1 MGEKNQKEIRFLA
14 FFVLL
19 RRRRSILVAF
29 FFFLERLNARRRRAR
44 RHLYTNRS
52 ARAQRQKAVASCRRT
67 RCGETPARRLGVL
80 RETKDDRRFWVK
92 DHCFIPLQTKE
103 EVENRGIFYQ
113 KPPFKNEEKREKQRT
128 HRCEQRGG
136 GGRGD
141 GRLGELLRQVG
152 RLDRLVDR
160 TVSKGE
166 ERAIGERAAKRFIRG
181 EAFITA
187 PKTKE
192 DKILMMMDEEEKK
205 RTIKK
210 KENRNSPK
218 GSNARSPT
226 YRLDETFAEVICLP
240 AKVADCIE
248 RAILV
253 VCACLVR
260 LYMTRLRMGKIDL
273 YSRTSKRASF

>member
-1 MGEKNQKEIRFLA
+1 MKKPKRDTIFGLFRPPPTTTIDHPPPTTR
-14 FFVLL
+14 V
-19 RRRRSILVAF
+19 SSVAF

-44 RHLYTNRS
+44 RHLCTNRS

-187 PKTKE
+187 PKTK
-192 DKILMMMDEEEKK
+192 
-205 RTIKK
+205 RTK
-210 KENRNSPK
+210 
-218 GSNARSPT
+218 
-226 YRLDETFAEVICLP
+226 Y
-240 AKVADCIE
+240 
-248 RAILV
+248 
-253 VCACLVR
+253 
-260 LYMTRLRMGKIDL
+260 
-273 YSRTSKRASF
+273 

>member
-1 MGEKNQKEIRFLA
+1 
-14 FFVLL
+14 
-19 RRRRSILVAF
+19 
-29 FFFLERLNARRRRAR
+29 
-44 RHLYTNRS
+44 
-52 ARAQRQKAVASCRRT
+52 
-67 RCGETPARRLGVL
+67 LGVL

-210 KENRNSPK
+210 KGES
-218 GSNARSPT
+218 
-226 YRLDETFAEVICLP
+226 
-240 AKVADCIE
+240 
-248 RAILV
+248 
-253 VCACLVR
+253 
-260 LYMTRLRMGKIDL
+260 
-273 YSRTSKRASF
+273 

>member
-1 MGEKNQKEIRFLA
+1 MGEKTKKRYDFWPFSSSSDDDDDRSPSPNNA
-14 FFVLL
+14 CVL
-19 RRRRSILVAF
+19 RRLLLLLGT
-29 FFFLERLNARRRRAR
+29 LERARRRRAR
-44 RHLYTNRS
+44 RHLCTNRS

-67 RCGETPARRLGVL
+67 RYGETPARRLK
-80 RETKDDRRFWVK
+80 RETKDDKRTILGKR
-92 DHCFIPLQTKE
+92 QTTVVVLSLSKQRK
-103 EVENRGIFYQ
+103 EVENRTIFYQ

-187 PKTKE
+187 PKTK
-192 DKILMMMDEEEKK
+192 
-205 RTIKK
+205 RTK
-210 KENRNSPK
+210 
-218 GSNARSPT
+218 
-226 YRLDETFAEVICLP
+226 Y
-240 AKVADCIE
+240 
-248 RAILV
+248 
-253 VCACLVR
+253 
-260 LYMTRLRMGKIDL
+260 
-273 YSRTSKRASF
+273 